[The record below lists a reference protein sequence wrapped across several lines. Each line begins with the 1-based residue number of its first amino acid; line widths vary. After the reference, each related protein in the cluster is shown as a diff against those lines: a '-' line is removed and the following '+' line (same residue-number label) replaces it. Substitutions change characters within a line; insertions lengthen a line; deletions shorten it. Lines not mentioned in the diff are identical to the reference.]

1 MDNATKKLVA
11 QALLEAASSLSA
23 STEKRLKFVWPK
35 LDDHQKLVILGI
47 VFNAIGLDD
56 WEDMYEGNGAVRP
69 EQSDAILEFFSDKL
83 QANHLVDSYIP
94 WMASRMG
101 EDYHAYYANA
111 VREFRSICL
120 WAKETKT
127 DLNKLSLEEAL
138 TQSRSYVPNAA
149 RKGKVDSDANPTVYT
164 FADGHKV
171 VQLKTDE
178 ALKREGDIMKHCVGD
193 YCDAVKEGTSRIY
206 SLRTPNNEPLV
217 TIETQGGVGNVV
229 FKQMFGHSNS
239 DPSEKEKPYLIEF
252 VEKKFD
258 GNITGMILA
267 GETDFQNADLTN
279 ANISRANM
287 KGSNLK
293 RANLS
298 GANLYRTDFTN
309 ANLSGANLEDAD
321 IQRATFLRAN
331 LRGANLNGVS
341 ADGAK
346 FIEADLAGAKL
357 RGAGL
362 FEVSLLGANLE
373 KADLTDAD
381 LRSCFYDDTTIWPD
395 DFDIKAHQASKR
407 NG

>member
-23 STEKRLKFVWPK
+23 ATEKRLKYVWPK
-35 LDDHQKLVILGI
+35 LDDLHKLTLLGV

-56 WEDMYEGNGAVRP
+56 WIDQYTGEGAVHT
-69 EQSDAILEFFSDKL
+69 EQADAILEFFSDKL
-83 QANHLVDSYIP
+83 QGNHLVDSYIP
-94 WMASRMG
+94 WLASRLG
-101 EDYHAYYANA
+101 EDYESYFDNA
-111 VREFRSICL
+111 LRGFRSVCI

-138 TQSRSYVPNAA
+138 EQSKGYVPNAA
-149 RKGKVDSDANPTVYT
+149 RKGKTDSDANPTVYT

-178 ALKREGDIMKHCVGD
+178 ALKREGDVMKHCVGD
-193 YCDAVKEGTSRIY
+193 YCDAVREGTSKIY
-206 SLRTPNNEPLV
+206 SLRTPDNKPLV
-217 TIETQGGVGNVV
+217 TIETQGGVGQVV

-239 DPSEKEKPYLIEF
+239 DPSEQEKPYLIEF
-252 VEKKFD
+252 VEKKFG

-267 GETDFQNADLTN
+267 GETDFQNADLSN
-279 ANISRANM
+279 AVMSRANL

-293 RANLS
+293 RVNLS
-298 GANLYRTDFTN
+298 GATLYRTDFTS
-309 ANLSGANLEDAD
+309 ANLSGANLENAD
-321 IQRATFLRAN
+321 IQRANFWKAN

-341 ADGAK
+341 ADGAR
-346 FIEADLAGAKL
+346 FIEADLAGAQL

-381 LRSCFYDDTTIWPD
+381 LRSCFYADTTIWPD